1 MQLQLVRDCVLNLV
15 ECCTGTKST
24 GTAVWLCSQVPALL
38 YGCVRNTELNLA
50 DVRILPAEGFGHL
63 LNLVGYTAIKDT
75 GIFSVKTK
83 VVPVFPVPV
92 LNSPIF

>member
-1 MQLQLVRDCVLNLV
+1 MAAARARRRARRARARRLARAAQRI
-15 ECCTGTKST
+15 
-24 GTAVWLCSQVPALL
+24 AVAQ
-38 YGCVRNTELNLA
+38 R
-50 DVRILPAEGFGHL
+50 EGFGHL

-83 VVPVFPVPV
+83 VVPVFTVPV

>member
-1 MQLQLVRDCVLNLV
+1 M
-15 ECCTGTKST
+15 E
-24 GTAVWLCSQVPALL
+24 LCAPARAH
-38 YGCVRNTELNLA
+38 GMRAGAATTQ
-50 DVRILPAEGFGHL
+50 REGFGSL

-83 VVPVFPVPV
+83 VVPVFTVPV

>member
-1 MQLQLVRDCVLNLV
+1 MPHASSRAATEKAPPSLKGSAAGHRGLFDIGMDR
-15 ECCTGTKST
+15 ETR
-24 GTAVWLCSQVPALL
+24 VPQ
-38 YGCVRNTELNLA
+38 R
-50 DVRILPAEGFGHL
+50 EGFGHL

-83 VVPVFPVPV
+83 VVPVFTVPV

>member
-1 MQLQLVRDCVLNLV
+1 MGHHGIRIP
-15 ECCTGTKST
+15 
-24 GTAVWLCSQVPALL
+24 AVYPVYRAAAQ
-38 YGCVRNTELNLA
+38 R
-50 DVRILPAEGFGHL
+50 EGFGSL

-83 VVPVFPVPV
+83 VVPVFTVPV

>member
-1 MQLQLVRDCVLNLV
+1 MSISAAQNGCLAAAAPRGQLARA
-15 ECCTGTKST
+15 G
-24 GTAVWLCSQVPALL
+24 VPQAQ
-38 YGCVRNTELNLA
+38 R
-50 DVRILPAEGFGHL
+50 EGFGHL

-83 VVPVFPVPV
+83 VVPVFTVPV